1 MLIPP
6 SSATFKVIGSTDEYQ
21 ESIQVRC
28 SPVGYFD
35 DAVIMHVRTDR
46 AYPTARPSVKFDHRP
61 HRDPS
66 VDDLPAASAF
76 VEAYAYLVDL
86 AQWVVSRCAAGARIN
101 SLEQSIEA
109 SLRFHKEAA

>member
-21 ESIQVRC
+21 DSIQVRC
-28 SPVGYFD
+28 SPVGYLD
-35 DAVIMHVRTDR
+35 DAVTMHVRSNR
-46 AYPTARPSVKFDHRP
+46 AYPTARPSVSFDHHP

-86 AQWVVSRCAAGARIN
+86 AQWVVDKCAAGARIS

-109 SLRFHKEAA
+109 SMRFHREVA